1 MSRRPPV
8 LLLPERRRGAGIY
21 SLIVETD
28 SDLDEEAH
36 GSILSRIHLLGQL
49 GDAGGFPAEGV
60 SPAASRFRVG
70 GARGQDP
77 HRLACVVELE
87 NIDLYGFE
95 LLRNMCERLIR
106 DQIDVSRVR
115 LAPEASVGDTK
126 PKAVPSWEDDF
137 DEYPPVSAEVRY
149 RLEDE
154 EREFGK
160 MRRCLIELRTIVEAE
175 HVYHLADWVKPW
187 FDVLEAGAFSRPVGP
202 AWETDCIRGSVALF
216 DEVSI
221 ELVVNRLQAS
231 ETAWHPLIN
240 MLDCCWGAEPL
251 IDHLLV
257 D

>member
-8 LLLPERRRGAGIY
+8 LLLPENRRGAGIY
-21 SLIVETD
+21 SLIVETGA
-28 SDLDEEAH
+28 DLDEEVR
-36 GSILSRIHLLGQL
+36 GTILSRIQTLARL
-49 GDAGGFPAEGV
+49 GDSGGFPAAGI
-60 SPAASRFRVG
+60 SPGASRFRVG
-70 GARGQDP
+70 GARTQDP
-77 HRLACVVELE
+77 HRLACLIEME

-95 LLRNMCERLIR
+95 LLRNMYERLVR
-106 DQIDVSRVR
+106 DQIDVLQIR
-115 LAPEASVGDTK
+115 LAPEASVTDAK
-126 PKAVPSWEDDF
+126 VKALPTWDDDF
-137 DEYPPVSAEVRY
+137 DEYPPVSPEVRY
-149 RLEDE
+149 RLEGE

-175 HVYHLADWVKPW
+175 HVDHLADWVKPW

-240 MLDCCWGAEPL
+240 MLDRCWGAEPL
-251 IDHLLV
+251 IVHLLI